1 MSRKNCIN
9 VQDFSTFDLSAI
21 ISESDF
27 DFFCIFLV
35 MIFQKLFV
43 RICQNFN
50 MLLPI
55 VYTCAW
61 NELGAMDLIFLQF
74 LEFFCEALVRK
85 FLHFFKKSLKNIFL
99 KKWKTPLLYLGSGH
113 AYGYC
118 FAPVKILE

>member
-1 MSRKNCIN
+1 MSRKNCTNI
-9 VQDFSTFDLSAI
+9 QDFSTFDLSAI

-55 VYTCAW
+55 VYTCA
-61 NELGAMDLIFLQF
+61 
-74 LEFFCEALVRK
+74 
-85 FLHFFKKSLKNIFL
+85 
-99 KKWKTPLLYLGSGH
+99 
-113 AYGYC
+113 
-118 FAPVKILE
+118 